1 MKSLFNLDNPIMQ
14 FLTRVTDLIMLNA
27 LLLVCSLPIITAGAA
42 QAAVHRVCL
51 NMVTDTDSGIIKPF
65 FRAFR
70 QNFRQATIAWL
81 GELLVLA
88 ALVCDAMLVMAYFG
102 GNVIMYVLLGALAVV
117 VLGVCAYLMPLISR
131 YNNTLRQHLTN
142 AIALSIIKLPKTLLL
157 VLLNLAPLLLALLNL
172 GVFVQTLIFW
182 VILGFAFVVYIQES
196 LLRSV
201 YNQLEKGTNSVTLG
215 M

>member
-14 FLTRVTDLIMLNA
+14 FLTRVTDLIMLNV

-51 NMVTDTDSGIIKPF
+51 NMVTDNDSGIIKPF

-88 ALVCDAMLVMAYFG
+88 ALVCDALLVMAYFG
-102 GNVIMYVLLGALAVV
+102 GNVIMYVLLGTLAVV
-117 VLGVCAYLMPLISR
+117 VLGVCAYLIPLISR
-131 YNNTLRQHLTN
+131 YSNTLRQHLTN